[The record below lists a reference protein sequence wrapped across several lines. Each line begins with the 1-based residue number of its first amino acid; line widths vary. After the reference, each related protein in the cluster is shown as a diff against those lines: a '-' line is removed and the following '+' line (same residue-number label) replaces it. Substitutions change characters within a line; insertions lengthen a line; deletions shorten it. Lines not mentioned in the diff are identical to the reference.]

1 VSQSTDLIPISGC
14 ENSERIGDV
23 IFVPGLG
30 GDVRGTWHPQGKRN
44 DNNFWLAWLGE
55 ELPDVGIWSLGYEVE
70 PLKWKGNTMPLFDL
84 ATNILAVL
92 DACEI
97 GDRPLIFIAHS
108 LGGLLVKQMLRL
120 AWDYGTPEWK
130 RIVEQTK
137 GIVFLS
143 TPHSGSNMANW
154 VKYIG
159 VILQASV
166 SVDELEVHH
175 SRLRELNEVYRN
187 HEGLSQIPIQV
198 YWEKQKTSGFL
209 VVDETSANP
218 GIKGV
223 TPIPMDDD
231 HLSICRPKSKE
242 SFIYRRVNKFIR
254 TNLRYLYPV
263 QPESFLSEPLK
274 NQSISVTL
282 PSSSA
287 EETSTKNYDDE
298 IAVERVVGF
307 LQQFDRAHFDLACH
321 AAFPLVITPDL
332 LYQIWLRF
340 VPQAPWTAVA
350 RVLLSRL
357 CREVGY
363 ELYEMD
369 IAVRNLLLAD
379 IKDNEEFNKDKS
391 RLEELADFL
400 TNYVTQQ
407 FSGDNPHTKNLAQA
421 QYWTALAYTKP
432 ERLSRELLEA
442 INLRL
447 QDENWKELFRL
458 SSLVETFAEPLAEF
472 APLLITYARG
482 MASFTVGDVESAT
495 EQFSKLPR
503 RDHLVD
509 IDGVNLSI
517 PDEVPLT
524 TVELEFLLQLLQV
537 ISDSNGNSQ
546 IVYPIL
552 QENLDKLDDSFS
564 VLLCSYVAN
573 FVSREEPEQVQAILP
588 IIVTLS
594 NLLTDFPLGNRAN
607 NLEIAIAGYEIA
619 LSNFTFNS
627 FPKQRAMTQNN
638 LGRAFSERIRGER
651 AENLERAIA
660 FYEAALQ
667 VRTRQAF
674 PQDWAMTQ
682 NNLATAYSNR
692 IKGDRGENI
701 ERAIAFYEA
710 ALQVRTRQAFPQDW
724 AMTQNNLATA
734 YSNRIKGDRGENI
747 ERAIAFYEAAF
758 QVYTRDAFPRQWAMT
773 QNNLGRAFSQRINGE
788 RAKNLER
795 AIHYFL
801 VALEVY
807 TRDAFPLEWAETVN
821 NLGFAYRDRI
831 QGYRAENLERAISY
845 FFSALEVYT
854 REAFPQNWANTQSNL
869 GIAYRDR
876 IQGDRAENLEQAI
889 NCFMNALQV
898 YTCDAFPQDWAETQN
913 NLGITYLER
922 TGGDRADNLEQ
933 AIYFF
938 QNALQ
943 IYTRPSFPQQNH
955 LETLFNLALAYQNTH
970 QLTSAYD
977 TFANIIE
984 SLESFQGRKF
994 YRLEIQGGQQE
1005 FTEQLKKVYQ
1015 RMVEVCLQLSYTDKA
1030 IEYVERSKAHSL
1042 VELLANYDIHP
1053 KGNIPDSILNE
1064 LQRLRFEIS
1073 IEQLRPET
1081 KDKNRF
1087 LDDETFLDDSL
1098 WLGDSSL
1105 FPQKEIRLT
1114 QLQQQLDELINHEIL
1129 PIDPNFNLTQPIEPI
1144 IFAQI
1149 QSIIPNERTAILEW
1163 YVQDDNFQ
1171 TFIITQQSALP
1182 SVWQSSVENGSAL
1195 IEWTN
1200 EYFQDYLENKR
1211 QWQEQL
1217 SLRLQNLTQ
1226 ILHLDEIL
1234 NYLPTTCD
1242 QLILIPHRFLH
1253 CIPLHALPLAD
1264 GSCLLDRF
1272 PGGVRHAPSCQL
1284 LQLVQTR
1291 QRPEFS
1297 HFFAIQNPNQNLAY
1311 TDIEVETIKQY
1322 FPYVDILAKAAA
1334 TKDALSN
1341 KPLSLYHCL
1350 HFSSGSHF
1358 NTSSPLL
1365 SALILA
1371 DAPMPNAPTN
1381 SDPIQYLPLGAN
1393 GVIDLSKCLTVEEIF
1408 KLDLSQCRLVTLS
1421 ASETAL
1427 TDWTNGSNEYIGF
1440 PGAFLFAG
1448 SASVI
1453 GSLWGINDLSTALLM
1468 IKFYQ
1473 NLQRGLTVA
1482 VALNQAQLWLRD
1494 ITKRELEQLINAN
1507 QLPLKPAVRMNLR
1520 GRFYRFRDDWQPF
1533 REPFHWAAFCAIGQ

>member
-1 VSQSTDLIPISGC
+1 
-14 ENSERIGDV
+14 
-23 IFVPGLG
+23 
-30 GDVRGTWHPQGKRN
+30 
-44 DNNFWLAWLGE
+44 
-55 ELPDVGIWSLGYEVE
+55 
-70 PLKWKGNTMPLFDL
+70 
-84 ATNILAVL
+84 
-92 DACEI
+92 
-97 GDRPLIFIAHS
+97 
-108 LGGLLVKQMLRL
+108 
-120 AWDYGTPEWK
+120 
-130 RIVEQTK
+130 
-137 GIVFLS
+137 
-143 TPHSGSNMANW
+143 
-154 VKYIG
+154 
-159 VILQASV
+159 
-166 SVDELEVHH
+166 
-175 SRLRELNEVYRN
+175 
-187 HEGLSQIPIQV
+187 
-198 YWEKQKTSGFL
+198 
-209 VVDETSANP
+209 
-218 GIKGV
+218 
-223 TPIPMDDD
+223 
-231 HLSICRPKSKE
+231 
-242 SFIYRRVNKFIR
+242 
-254 TNLRYLYPV
+254 
-263 QPESFLSEPLK
+263 
-274 NQSISVTL
+274 
-282 PSSSA
+282 
-287 EETSTKNYDDE
+287 
-298 IAVERVVGF
+298 
-307 LQQFDRAHFDLACH
+307 
-321 AAFPLVITPDL
+321 
-332 LYQIWLRF
+332 
-340 VPQAPWTAVA
+340 
-350 RVLLSRL
+350 
-357 CREVGY
+357 
-363 ELYEMD
+363 
-369 IAVRNLLLAD
+369 
-379 IKDNEEFNKDKS
+379 
-391 RLEELADFL
+391 
-400 TNYVTQQ
+400 
-407 FSGDNPHTKNLAQA
+407 
-421 QYWTALAYTKP
+421 
-432 ERLSRELLEA
+432 
-442 INLRL
+442 
-447 QDENWKELFRL
+447 
-458 SSLVETFAEPLAEF
+458 
-472 APLLITYARG
+472 
-482 MASFTVGDVESAT
+482 
-495 EQFSKLPR
+495 
-503 RDHLVD
+503 
-509 IDGVNLSI
+509 
-517 PDEVPLT
+517 
-524 TVELEFLLQLLQV
+524 LLQV
-537 ISDSNGNSQ
+537 ISDSDGDPQ

-552 QENLDKLDDSFS
+552 QANLDKLDESFS
-564 VLLCSYVAN
+564 ALLRSYVAN
-573 FVSREEPEQVQAILP
+573 FVSLEKLEQVQAIVA
-588 IIVTLS
+588 IIVTFS
-594 NLLTDFPLGNRAN
+594 NLLSDFPLGSRAN

-627 FPKQRAMTQNN
+627 FPEEWAMTQNN

-682 NNLATAYSNR
+682 NNLATAYIDR

-701 ERAIAFYEA
+701 ERAIRLLEA
-710 ALQVRTRQAFPQDW
+710 ASEVYTREAFPQNW
-724 AMTQNNLATA
+724 AMTQNNLANA
-734 YSNRIKGDRGENI
+734 YRNRIKGERGENI
-747 ERAIAFYEAAF
+747 EKGIAFYEAAS
-758 QVYTRDAFPRQWAMT
+758 QVYTCDAFPQQWAMTLIGLAIAYYSRIKGERGRNIEMAIAFYEGALQVQTREAFPTQWAMT
-773 QNNLGRAFSQRINGE
+773 QNNLGRAFSQRIKGE
-788 RAKNLER
+788 RAENLER

-801 VALEVY
+801 AALEIYTRQDFPEGWADIQNNLAVGYTKRIHSKRADNLEEAIGYLQNALEVYTREYFPYNWAETQNNLAAAYRQRIRGKQAENLEQAIACCQNALEVY
-807 TRDAFPLEWAETVN
+807 TRDAFPLDWAETVN

-831 QGYRAENLERAISY
+831 QGERAENLEIAISC

-889 NCFMNALQV
+889 NCFMNAWQV
-898 YTCDAFPQDWAETQN
+898 YTCDAFPQNWAETQN

-922 TGGDRADNLEQ
+922 TGGARADNLKR
-933 AIYFF
+933 AIYSF

-943 IYTRPSFPQQNH
+943 IYTRPSFPQNH

-984 SLESFQGRKF
+984 SLKSFQVRTF
-994 YRLEIQGGQQE
+994 YRLEIPGDQQE
-1005 FTEQLKKVYQ
+1005 FTEQLNKVYQ
-1015 RMVEVCLQLSYTDKA
+1015 HMVEVCLQLSYTYKA

-1042 VELLANYDIHP
+1042 VALLANYDIHP

-1064 LQRLRFEIS
+1064 LQRLRLEIS
-1073 IEQLRPET
+1073 IEQLRPES

-1087 LDDETFLDDSL
+1087 LDGETILDGSL
-1098 WLGDSSL
+1098 LLGDSSL
-1105 FPQKEIRLT
+1105 FPQKGMRLT
-1114 QLQQQLDELINHEIL
+1114 QLQQQLDELINQEIL
-1129 PIDPNFNLTQPIEPI
+1129 PIDPNFNLIEPI
-1144 IFAQI
+1144 NFAQI
-1149 QSIIPNERTAILEW
+1149 QSIIPNERTAIREW
-1163 YVQDDNFQ
+1163 YLQDDNFQ
-1171 TFIITQQSALP
+1171 TFIITQQSDLP

-1234 NYLPTTCD
+1234 NYLPTSCD

-1264 GSCLLDRF
+1264 GSYLLDRF

-1297 HFFAIQNPNQNLAY
+1297 HFFAIQDPNNNLPY
-1311 TDIEVETIKQY
+1311 TNIEVETIMQY
-1322 FPYVDILAKAAA
+1322 FPHADILAKAAA

-1371 DAPMPNAPTN
+1371 DAPMANDPPN

-1448 SASVI
+1448 SASVV
-1453 GSLWGINDLSTALLM
+1453 GSLWGIDDLSTALLM

-1473 NLQRGLTVA
+1473 NLQIGWTVA

-1494 ITKRELEQLINAN
+1494 ITKIELEQLINAN
-1507 QLPLKPAVRMNLR
+1507 QLPLNPTFRMKLR
-1520 GRFYRFRDDWQPF
+1520 HRFYRFRDDRQPF